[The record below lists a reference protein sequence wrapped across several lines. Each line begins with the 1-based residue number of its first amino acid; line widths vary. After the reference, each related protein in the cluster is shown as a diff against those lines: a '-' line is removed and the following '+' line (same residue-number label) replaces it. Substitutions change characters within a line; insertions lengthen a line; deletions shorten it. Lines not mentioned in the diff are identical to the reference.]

1 MHCIAIAST
10 EVTTLNPTNRR
21 SETVITVLATI
32 AIGAWL
38 AIIIG
43 AWFADQSI
51 LDFLLGV

>member
-10 EVTTLNPTNRR
+10 EVTTLNSTNRR
-21 SETVITVLATI
+21 SETVLTVLAVI

-43 AWFADQSI
+43 AWFADMTI
-51 LDFLLGV
+51 VNFLFS